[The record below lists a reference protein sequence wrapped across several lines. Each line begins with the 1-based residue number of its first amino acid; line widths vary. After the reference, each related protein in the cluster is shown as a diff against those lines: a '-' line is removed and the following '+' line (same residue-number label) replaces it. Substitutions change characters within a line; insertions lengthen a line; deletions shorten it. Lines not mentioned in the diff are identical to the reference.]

1 MDSLIIRDIRARAIV
16 APLTRPVRTASGAIA
31 VSPLILVDVLTEQGI
46 TGNAYLFGYT
56 PVTLRPL
63 LALID
68 EIKPELIG
76 KTVVP
81 VARMQQLEQRF
92 RLLGMQGL
100 LGMVASTL
108 DMAYWDALGKSV
120 NKPVVELLG
129 GEAKPVWA
137 YDSYGMVDPVGGCES
152 D

>member
-16 APLTRPVRTASGAIA
+16 APLTRPVRTASGAVA

-81 VARMQQLEQRF
+81 VARMQQL
-92 RLLGMQGL
+92 
-100 LGMVASTL
+100 
-108 DMAYWDALGKSV
+108 
-120 NKPVVELLG
+120 
-129 GEAKPVWA
+129 
-137 YDSYGMVDPVGGCES
+137 
-152 D
+152 